1 MNPSDVFLTGATGHV
16 GPAVLHELSKSGR
29 TVTALVREP
38 AVLSG
43 ARSVVGMLGFL
54 DDLTDE
60 IGAAGSIVHL
70 ASERTDQRERVL
82 FDDILGTGELLDAWQ
97 RGPFVYASSS
107 TIHGEPQAVLDA
119 SAPVHILDWYNAGKV
134 VNEFQVTRAAEEGAN
149 GRGPGVSLRP
159 SLVFGRSRVKP
170 RNQYLDRFFHHALA
184 GHTFTF
190 DMDAAVEGG
199 GASYI
204 GDADFGRAVVAAL
217 DRGETTAYPVA
228 SGFVTW
234 RNLLET
240 INRVAGTNAQ
250 YAVRP
255 PGSNDA
261 RVPHSRIEIDSSAF
275 TSRTGWKP
283 QQGLDELVEA
293 FVNGER
299 EAGRV

>member
-1 MNPSDVFLTGATGHV
+1 
-16 GPAVLHELSKSGR
+16 
-29 TVTALVREP
+29 
-38 AVLSG
+38 
-43 ARSVVGMLGFL
+43 
-54 DDLTDE
+54 
-60 IGAAGSIVHL
+60 
-70 ASERTDQRERVL
+70 
-82 FDDILGTGELLDAWQ
+82 
-97 RGPFVYASSS
+97 
-107 TIHGEPQAVLDA
+107 
-119 SAPVHILDWYNAGKV
+119 
-134 VNEFQVTRAAEEGAN
+134 
-149 GRGPGVSLRP
+149 
-159 SLVFGRSRVKP
+159 
-170 RNQYLDRFFHHALA
+170 
-184 GHTFTF
+184 
-190 DMDAAVEGG
+190 
-199 GASYI
+199 
-204 GDADFGRAVVAAL
+204 VVAAL

-255 PGSNDA
+255 PGPNDA